1 MVGNAHLFRAAASSG
16 DELGVLKYVFVGGF
30 QAGGCSILL
39 ATDVASRGL
48 DIPSVDLV
56 CNFSIPTNVKDYV
69 HRVGRTAR
77 AGRSGRAL
85 NFVTQ
90 YDVEDYQRIE
100 KHINQKLERFEV
112 NQEEVII
119 MLERVAEAQRFAIGS
134 CCLRES
140 LYCGCFMSFDLRLSR
155 SCISAQRK

>member
-1 MVGNAHLFRAAASSG
+1 VSSTSALTVRPRYDTHCPPDIHGFAQAICLHGKMNQAAR
-16 DELGVLKYVFVGGF
+16 LGALQQFKSNTS
-30 QAGGCSILL
+30 SILL

-90 YDVEDYQRIE
+90 YV
-100 KHINQKLERFEV
+100 LFF
-112 NQEEVII
+112 
-119 MLERVAEAQRFAIGS
+119 VA
-134 CCLRES
+134 
-140 LYCGCFMSFDLRLSR
+140 
-155 SCISAQRK
+155 